1 MPEFITLLLGIVVGF
16 LIHLVAVRIR
26 SGGTEEESS
35 RETAAEAGE
44 KTETKTKTNE
54 AGDRPGIYR
63 IAEKLNEF
71 FQQTAHPSDLL
82 NHELFE
88 KGVNL
93 LNPDRYETADLIS
106 YYRGD
111 NPLIACM
118 ALEALARRTDDAD
131 LLAPVT
137 EYISHVYNWQRFF
150 ALRVLERRVK
160 KPAVAR
166 LLADLDDSWN
176 NPFSQQFIK
185 DFIRKRIAA
194 GETPRFEERKA
205 RAAVDDDEGWLEPFL
220 KEVDGELKT
229 SLADGYRKWQRGR
242 VDIDFLRSVG
252 RVVGPADVDTTD
264 VIESDSLLA
273 RVNAIEKALKK
284 DPPRSVLLVGEP
296 GAGKNTTLKVVAR
309 RLLEDGWTL
318 FEASGVDIKAGQMY
332 HGQIEQRIQ
341 NLVRSLAGKD
351 RVLWIV
357 PSFQELLYAGR
368 HQHSETSILDIM
380 LPHLQNRSIRLIAA
394 IQPGAHERVVQS
406 KPGVKTALET
416 IDYHRMPDRETLDL
430 ARRWVE
436 RVSPDDGP
444 PLVEERTLAE
454 SFQLSQQYLGNRAN
468 PGSLL
473 GFLSLTREFR
483 VASDGSGSPITLTLD
498 DLLATLSR
506 LTGLPASIL
515 DERQDLNLGA
525 LEDFFHR
532 RVMGQPEAATCLVER
547 VAMIKAG
554 LTDPTR
560 PQGVFLFTGPT
571 GTGKTE
577 IAKTL
582 AEFLFGSPDRTIRLD
597 MSEFQSSDSLARI
610 LGEAYDTRDRTA
622 LVNQIRKQP
631 FSVVLLD
638 EFEKAHE
645 RVWDLFLQVFD
656 DGRLTDRQGNVAD
669 FRHAIVILTSN
680 VGAESAYN
688 EAIGFG
694 GAPDAIVAEEFEK
707 ALKRVFRREFLN
719 RLDRVVVFRPLSK
732 AVMRDVLMKE
742 LDLVLQRRGLRN
754 RQWAVEWDASGL
766 DFLLAKG
773 FSARLG
779 ARPLKRAID
788 RYLLSPLAMTI
799 VNHQVPE
806 GDQFLFVRSDGRS
819 IQVEF
824 IDPDAPEPAAA
835 GAPARA
841 AEGGRE
847 GPAAAA
853 GFEIRSIVLEPS
865 GASEEVAFLSDVLE
879 RLRGQVADEAWRAK
893 KAAALEG
900 MSSPA
905 FWSSNDRFK
914 ILGRAEYMDR
924 IEAGIKTSGSLLTRL
939 IGPGPGTRKHIA
951 ADLVRRL
958 AQHLYLIQAALEG
971 FQSEQPPDAYVQVE
985 GTRDSMA
992 EARETDAFAARIA
1005 AMYRHWAKKRGMA
1018 LEVMEESGGGD
1029 GEPYRFL
1036 AAVSGYAAYPLL
1048 RDESGLHVLEVSE
1061 GSRTTR
1067 RFKVRVDIAAQL
1079 EAPPP
1084 NDAGAHLALARQ
1096 TLGEAE
1102 RTRPT
1107 IVRRY
1112 REVPSPLVR
1121 DSLRGWR
1128 TGRIDHVLDG
1138 DFDLFA

>member
-1 MPEFITLLLGIVVGF
+1 MPEFITLLIGIVVGF
-16 LIHLVAVRIR
+16 LIHLIAVRVR
-26 SGGTEEESS
+26 SAGEEEEPAS
-35 RETAAEAGE
+35 ETLAEAGE
-44 KTETKTKTNE
+44 TTEAKTTADE
-54 AGDRPGIYR
+54 AEDRQGIYR

-71 FQQTAHPSDLL
+71 FQQSAHPSDLL
-82 NHELFE
+82 SHERFE
-88 KGVNL
+88 EGVNL
-93 LNPDRYETADLIS
+93 LNQDRYETADLIS

-118 ALEALARRTDDAD
+118 ALEALARRSDDVD
-131 LLAPVT
+131 LLEPVT
-137 EYISHVYNWQRFF
+137 EYISNVYNWQRFF
-150 ALRVLERRVK
+150 ALRVLERRVR
-160 KPAVAR
+160 KPAVGR
-166 LLADLDDSWN
+166 LLAALDDSWN
-176 NPFSQQFIK
+176 NPFSHQFIK
-185 DFIRKRIAA
+185 DFIRNRAAA

-205 RAAVDDDEGWLEPFL
+205 KAVEEDGEGWLEPFL
-220 KEVDGELKT
+220 KEIDAELET

-242 VDIDFLRSVG
+242 VDVDFLRSVG
-252 RVVGPADVDTTD
+252 RVVEPGDVDTTD
-264 VIESDSLLA
+264 VIESDALLA
-273 RVNAIEKALKK
+273 RVRAIEKALRK

-296 GAGKNTTLKVVAR
+296 GAGKNTTLKVLAR
-309 RLLEDGWTL
+309 RLLDDNWIL
-318 FEASGVDIKAGQMY
+318 FEASSVDIKAGQMY
-332 HGQIEQRIQ
+332 IGQLEQRIQ

-357 PSFQELLYAGR
+357 PSFQDLLYAGR
-368 HQHSETSILDIM
+368 HQYSDTSILDII

-416 IDYHRMPDRETLDL
+416 IHYPRMSDRETLDL
-430 ARRWVE
+430 ARRWVA

-444 PLVEERTLAE
+444 PLVEDPTLAE

-483 VASDGSGSPITLTLD
+483 AASDGSGTPITLTLD

-515 DERQDLNLGA
+515 DERQDLNLSA

-532 RVMGQPEAATCLVER
+532 RVMGQPEAVTCLVER

-622 LVNQIRKQP
+622 LVHQIRKQP

-656 DGRLTDRQGNVAD
+656 DGRLTDRLGNVTD

-732 AVMRDVLMKE
+732 AVMREVLMKE

-754 RQWAVEWDASGL
+754 RRWAVEWDASGL

-824 IDPDAPEPAAA
+824 IDPDAPDVAAA
-835 GAPARA
+835 EAPARA
-841 AEGGRE
+841 GETRE
-847 GPAAAA
+847 PPAVGD

-865 GASEEVAFLSDVLE
+865 GASEEVAFLSDVLV
-879 RLRGQVADEAWRAK
+879 RLHGQVADEAWRAR
-893 KAAALEG
+893 KAAALEA

-905 FWSSNDRFK
+905 FWSSDDRFK

-939 IGPGPGTRKHIA
+939 IGPGPGTRKHFA
-951 ADLVRRL
+951 PDLVRRL

-971 FQSEQPPDAYVQVE
+971 FQVEQPPDAYVQVE

-992 EARETDAFAARIA
+992 DACETDAFAARIA
-1005 AMYRHWAKKRGMA
+1005 AMYRHWAKNRGMT
-1018 LEVMEESGGGD
+1018 LEVMDERGGGG

-1048 RDESGLHVLEVSE
+1048 RAESGLHVLEVSE

-1067 RFKVRVDIAAQL
+1067 RFKVRVEVAAQP

-1084 NDAGAHLALARQ
+1084 NDAGSHLALARR
-1096 TLGEAE
+1096 TLARAE
-1102 RTRPT
+1102 KSQPK